1 MAFRDHESYCDNLI
15 MSNADAYL
23 NSKSNFEILTMQEPP
38 AILRLNRYVES
49 DKSCRVQRILSAIPC
64 IDLSFFLLIIHPL
77 GLVMVGLCR
86 SSWVPFIIG
95 IPIGLTLMLG
105 G

>member
-15 MSNADAYL
+15 MSNADEYL

-49 DKSCRVQRILSAIPC
+49 DKSCRVQLILSAIPC
-64 IDLSFFLLIIHPL
+64 IDLSIFVKLFIHF
-77 GLVMVGLCR
+77 GWSWSVYVGL
-86 SSWVPFIIG
+86 
-95 IPIGLTLMLG
+95 LG
-105 G
+105 FHS